1 MCAAMR
7 DSEANMKDTNKTYA
21 IVEVIDGEKI
31 QLVRPSFSHHSP
43 FSRPILGRKQGVGL
57 FSLAAI

>member
-1 MCAAMR
+1 MR

-31 QLVRPSFSHHSP
+31 QLVRPSFPHHSP
-43 FSRPILGRKQGVGL
+43 AFRLISGWECGVGGL
-57 FSLAAI
+57 LVV

>member
-1 MCAAMR
+1 
-7 DSEANMKDTNKTYA
+7 MKDTNKTYA

-43 FSRPILGRKQGVGL
+43 CIECGVGGGCLVLQL
-57 FSLAAI
+57 FVSVHLVPGNSRG

>member
-1 MCAAMR
+1 MR

-31 QLVRPSFSHHSP
+31 QLVRPTFSHHSP
-43 FSRPILGRKQGVGL
+43 FCRQKRGVGL
-57 FSLAAI
+57 FSLAAICFCASDS